1 MGYQPIKCR
10 SGHGRGGEAERD
22 GACEPN
28 AKWNDFLV
36 YDDLRWVCRRSPP
49 HPTRCPFVSVLQDT
63 IAAGT
68 RARPCPRQPSAAL
81 LEEEEDAGMIGEEV
95 ATASAGAGDG
105 EGAFGRA
112 AVWQRAA
119 ARELLSIFHIPEGE

>member
-10 SGHGRGGEAERD
+10 SGHDRGGEAERD

-95 ATASAGAGDG
+95 ATASAGSRRR
-105 EGAFGRA
+105 GRSRL
-112 AVWQRAA
+112 AVRRYGNGPQRTF
-119 ARELLSIFHIPEGE
+119 RYGPFLR